1 MLVSAILGRMENGA
15 YDKTLERLY
24 GAAAV
29 PARRARWARVIKEF
43 ASLYG
48 EKDAVLF
55 SVPGRTEL
63 SGNHTD
69 HNNGTVLAA
78 SVDLDIIAVAA
89 KQNGSVVKMKS
100 EGYREDTVDLS
111 VSDKNSVRRG
121 SSGAIIAGV
130 ADWFKKHGYAAGGFC
145 ACTASDVISGSG
157 LSSSAAFEVM
167 CGRIFS
173 EFYNEGRVSMMEL
186 AIAGKYSENEFFG
199 KPCGL
204 MDQAA
209 CANGGCLWLDFKDPD
224 SPQCEKIEFDLEKQ
238 GFVLCIVNTGG
249 NHADLTADYAA
260 VPAEMRA
267 AAGCLGA
274 HTLRFCDEKAFYENI
289 PRLRAECGDR
299 AVLRA
304 IHFFAEN
311 KRVSAQRE
319 ALKRADFSA
328 YLRLV
333 NESGDSSFKYLQNV
347 YSPHAPEEQGIS
359 LALAVSE
366 ATGKA
371 AACRVHGGGFAGTI
385 QAYVRASDAE
395 EYKKA
400 LETVFGR
407 DCCYVCRIRGDGASV
422 VTENGVE

>member
-111 VSDKNSVRRG
+111 ASDKNSVRCG

-130 ADWFKKHGYAAGGFC
+130 ADWFKKHGYECGGFC

-173 EFYNEGRVSMMEL
+173 QFYNGGRVSMMEL
-186 AIAGKYSENEFFG
+186 AMAGKYAENEFFG

-209 CANGGCLWLDFKDPD
+209 CANGGCLWLDFADPD
-224 SPQCEKIEFDLEKQ
+224 SPKYEKIGLDLEKQ

-249 NHADLTADYAA
+249 NHADLTSDYAA

-267 AAGCLGA
+267 VAEKLGA
-274 HTLRFCDEKAFYENI
+274 SSLRFCDEKAFYENI

-304 IHFFAEN
+304 LHFFNEN
-311 KRVSAQRE
+311 KRVSEQRE
-319 ALKRADFSA
+319 ALGSGDFSR
-328 YLRLV
+328 YLELV
-333 NESGDSSFKYLQNV
+333 TESGDSSFKYLQNV

-359 LALAVSE
+359 LALALSE
-366 ATGKA
+366 SAGA

-385 QAYVRASDAE
+385 QAYVPAE
-395 EYKKA
+395 KAAAYKKT
-400 LETVFGR
+400 LESVFGEK
-407 DCCYVCRIRGDGASV
+407 CCYVCRVRGCGASV
-422 VTENGVE
+422 VTENGAE